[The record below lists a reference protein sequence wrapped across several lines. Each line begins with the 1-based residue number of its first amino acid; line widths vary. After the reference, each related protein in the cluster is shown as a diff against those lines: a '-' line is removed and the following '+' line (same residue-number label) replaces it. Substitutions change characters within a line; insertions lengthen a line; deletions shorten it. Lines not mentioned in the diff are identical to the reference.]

1 MLFIYILLILISF
14 VFLTFILEF
23 LIYFFSKIFIITKII
38 LSFKVSNGYA
48 GVKLSFKMPVKNQR
62 QYMRQYRLNKKRKRA
77 NDIRREA
84 RRRAKKNAVP
94 ATIEETPT
102 FSLCQS
108 IDKITPAKKALQI
121 LMRTKQIHKEVAQ
134 NASMHY
140 L

>member
-1 MLFIYILLILISF
+1 MLFIYVLLILISF

-62 QYMRQYRLNKKRKRA
+62 QYRLNKKRKRA

-84 RRRAKKNAVP
+84 RKRMLNFRIQKQKLS
-94 ATIEETPT
+94 TIQQLVHP
-102 FSLCQS
+102 L
-108 IDKITPAKKALQI
+108 I
-121 LMRTKQIHKEVAQ
+121 
-134 NASMHY
+134 ASPVSKGFT
-140 L
+140 